1 MVQSRWGEISM
12 EKELTELKLKT
23 NELRELNEQALA
35 HFKFYSNNENSP
47 DFFEVVK
54 PFADEVKDKL
64 EEWTPDVLKWLEW
77 KKPSYIH
84 PQQIDQLVENF
95 EILSV
100 TCFQKDTKN
109 KKLMERYKSIEY
121 TLSLID
127 HDL

>member
-1 MVQSRWGEISM
+1 M
-12 EKELTELKLKT
+12 EQKHLDKLKLQT
-23 NELRELNEQALA
+23 NYLLELNEQALA
-35 HFKFYSNNENSP
+35 QFKHYTNSEISP
-47 DFFEVVK
+47 EFFEVVK
-54 PFADEVKDKL
+54 PFADEVKGKL

-77 KKPSYIH
+77 EKPSYIH

-121 TLSLID
+121 TLSLVVNK
-127 HDL
+127 L

>member
-1 MVQSRWGEISM
+1 MVQ
-12 EKELTELKLKT
+12 EKLEELKVQT
-23 NELRELNEQALA
+23 SYLRELNEQSLT
-35 HFKFYSNNENSP
+35 HFKHYSTSEDSP

-54 PFADEVKDKL
+54 PFADQVKVTLD
-64 EEWTPDVLKWLEW
+64 EWTPHVLKWLEW

-100 TCFQKDTKN
+100 TCFQKDTRN

-121 TLSLID
+121 TLSLVE

>member
-1 MVQSRWGEISM
+1 MSM
-12 EKELTELKLKT
+12 EPEHLEELKVQT
-23 NELRELNEQALA
+23 NYLRDLNEQALI
-35 HFKFYSNNENSP
+35 HFKHYTNSEDSP

-54 PFADEVKDKL
+54 PFADQVKSKL
-64 EEWTPDVLKWLEW
+64 EEWTPHVLKWLGW
-77 KKPSYIH
+77 KKPTYIH

-109 KKLMERYKSIEY
+109 KKLMETYKSIEY
-121 TLSLID
+121 TLSLVV